1 MQRLDENITQ
11 KKRFRIF
18 VERTHNIL
26 HNPSLPAS
34 LALARKSLRHA
45 LSRSLNINRNA
56 LHWDTL
62 ILKVT
67 EDYFLIKPDTWTSVW
82 IGLMHILLGGKAESK
97 THSYKSFRDSTQSW
111 RKESNLAEEWIQNLL
126 WTSTWLTWK
135 WIWGHDGSIGPTN
148 PPHSSQTVDHK
159 KCTSNQNTKLLSL
172 CKKKLPWG
180 GHRGKP
186 RYQLTF
192 PSAILSQESE
202 R

>member
-1 MQRLDENITQ
+1 MHTFLCMPATTTLYIPMLQPMSEMRGRQPVILPVHGVHKKLGSPVHFQMQRQDENITQ

-18 VERTHNIL
+18 VEHTHNIL

-34 LALARKSLRHA
+34 LALARKSIRHA
-45 LSRSLNINRNA
+45 LSRILNINRNA

-111 RKESNLAEEWIQNLL
+111 RWNL
-126 WTSTWLTWK
+126 TWLRNGYK
-135 WIWGHDGSIGPTN
+135 IFFE
-148 PPHSSQTVDHK
+148 
-159 KCTSNQNTKLLSL
+159 
-172 CKKKLPWG
+172 
-180 GHRGKP
+180 R
-186 RYQLTF
+186 QLGQPGNEF
-192 PSAILSQESE
+192 EDMMV
-202 R
+202 